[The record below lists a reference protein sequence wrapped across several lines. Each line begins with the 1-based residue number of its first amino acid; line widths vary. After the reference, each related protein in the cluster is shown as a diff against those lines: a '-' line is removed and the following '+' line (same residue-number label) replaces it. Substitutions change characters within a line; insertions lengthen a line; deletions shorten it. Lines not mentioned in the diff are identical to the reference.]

1 MMGLFL
7 ASIFP
12 TITILL
18 KTPFMK
24 QLQIMI
30 VEDEPIIAQ
39 EISMV
44 VEDLGYQVCA
54 MVMHSSEV
62 EKSYNDCK
70 PDLLLIDVNLGN
82 GPDGISLV
90 EGLMKIR
97 KAPFIFVTSYAD
109 KSTLD
114 RAKTVNPDGYV
125 VKPFDDKDLQAAIEI
140 AFARFEQ
147 ANQAI
152 ELNEEIPQKDNFL
165 INQHLFI
172 RHKNKLIRLHPE
184 DILYAE
190 ASSNYTQIVTT
201 DQTYIVSSH
210 LAIIEQKLAPHGFIR
225 VHRSFLV
232 NLAHIE
238 AVEEDNILM
247 SKVNIPLS
255 RNARS
260 TLLKSITQL

>member
-1 MMGLFL
+1 
-7 ASIFP
+7 
-12 TITILL
+12 
-18 KTPFMK
+18 MK

-62 EKSYNDCK
+62 AKTYSTCN
-70 PDLLLIDVNLGN
+70 PDLLLMDINLGN
-82 GPDGISLV
+82 GPDGISIV
-90 EGLMKIR
+90 EALMKT
-97 KAPFIFVTSYAD
+97 KKTPFIFVTSYAD
-109 KSTLD
+109 KTTLD

-125 VKPFDDKDLQAAIEI
+125 VKPFDDRDLQAAIEI

-147 ANQAI
+147 TNI
-152 ELNEEIPQKDNFL
+152 PLEITAEDTSASKDNFL
-165 INQHLFI
+165 INQQLFI
-172 RHKNKLIRLHPE
+172 RHKNKLVRLNPE
-184 DILYAE
+184 HILYAE

-201 DQTYIVSSH
+201 DQTYTVSSH

-232 NLAHIE
+232 NLKHIE
-238 AVEEDNILM
+238 AVEDDLVLM
-247 SKVNIPLS
+247 SNTSIPLS

-260 TLLKSITQL
+260 ILLKNITQL